1 MCVSEIAILPA
12 INNNSNNIIIP
23 QFHQHGPLI
32 HAFICVNVSA
42 HKG

>member
-12 INNNSNNIIIP
+12 STIIIP

-42 HKG
+42 QKG